1 MSAKTK
7 RFLPLFIPL
16 LIISGVIVFNSLE
29 MAQTIEQVNDNFVT
43 VEINDQKIKAEIA
56 KSTQQITTGLS
67 GRQSLPKDTGMVF
80 YLGERRI
87 ATFWMKDMQFPID
100 IIWIDNE
107 KVVFI
112 IENAQ
117 PPSANHTPTYT
128 PNKPATH
135 VLEVNAGFVKENDI
149 NVEDSVPIPPG

>member
-80 YLGERRI
+80 YLEERRI
-87 ATFWMKDMQFPID
+87 ATFWMKNMLFHID

-107 KVVFI
+107 TVVFI

-128 PNKPATH
+128 PDKSATH
-135 VLEVNAGFVKENDI
+135 VLEVNAGFINDHNI
-149 NVEDSVPIPPG
+149 SNGNNVSIPN